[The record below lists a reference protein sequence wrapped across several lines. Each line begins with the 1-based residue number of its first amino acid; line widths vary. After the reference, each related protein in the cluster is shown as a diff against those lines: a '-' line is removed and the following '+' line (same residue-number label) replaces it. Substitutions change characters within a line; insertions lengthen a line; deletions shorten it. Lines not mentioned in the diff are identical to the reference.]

1 MKKAF
6 FYLLVFVVTL
16 IAPYVVKAGEPDEGM
31 WLPMYVERLNYV
43 DMQKM
48 GLHLTA
54 EELYSVNQSCLKDA
68 IVQLGNF
75 CTAEVISEEGLL
87 LTNHHCGYSAIQSH
101 STVENDYLTN
111 GFWAMNRNEELE
123 NKDLTATFLV
133 RMEDVTSKVLAEVD
147 ASTSD
152 ADRAAKT
159 KKVMDKLKKEASDND
174 KYEVSVKSF
183 FNGNEY
189 YLFVYKVYKDIRL
202 VGAPPSSVGKFGG
215 DTDNWM
221 WPRHTGDFSM
231 FRIYTAPDGSPAVYS
246 KENIPLKPKHSLPIS
261 LKGVKKG
268 DFSMIWGFPGKT
280 DRYLPSEGVNLLLE
294 HQAPTIIK
302 LRDKKLAIMKEDMNA
317 NDAIRIK
324 YSAKYAQTSNYWKYF
339 IGQSKGLKKLKVYD
353 KKKAIENDFDKWI
366 GGDVKRYDYYK
377 NVLPDIASAYKEY
390 GDKKYEERLWYF
402 QEMFIGAEVLYFV
415 YKESGLEAGVT
426 GKDIK
431 PESLK
436 PYRDIAA
443 EYFKD
448 YNLPTDKK
456 IFIAMMKMYQED
468 IPSEYLPDVFTTIKE
483 KYKGNIEKYADEL
496 YKKSIFASQENF
508 DKFLAKPSVKTL
520 KKDIGYITSNSVLK
534 AYIKLGQEK
543 SAASQ
548 KLKTANRLFVEGLMK
563 MKPDFKFYPDANST
577 MRMTYGQVLDY
588 FPTDA
593 VYYNYYTTINGIME
607 KEDAKNDEIVVPEK
621 LKQLYEKKDYGQYG
635 ENGTLNVCFISNT
648 DITGGN
654 SGSPV
659 INGDGQLIGIAFDGN
674 WEAMSGDIAYEPS
687 LQRTISVDIRYV
699 LFMVD
704 KYAGAGHLVKEMNI
718 VR

>member
-1 MKKAF
+1 MKKVF
-6 FYLLVFVVTL
+6 FYLLVFIVTL

-54 EELYSVNQSCLKDA
+54 EELYSINKSSLKDA

-101 STVENDYLTN
+101 SSVDHDYLTN
-111 GFWAMNRNEELE
+111 GFWAMNRSEELE

-133 RMEDVTSKVLAEVD
+133 RMEDVTTKVLAEVD
-147 ASTSD
+147 ATTSD

-159 KKVMDKLKKEASDND
+159 KKVIDKLKKEASEND
-174 KYEVSVKSF
+174 KYEVSIKSF

-189 YLFVYKVYKDIRL
+189 YLFVYKVYKDVRL

-231 FRIYTAPDGSPAVYS
+231 FRIYTAPDGSPAEYS
-246 KENIPLKPKHSLPIS
+246 KDNIPLKPKHSLPIS

-280 DRYLPSEGVNLLLE
+280 DRYLPSDGVNLLLE

-302 LRDKKLAIMKEDMNA
+302 LRDKKLAILKEDMNA

-353 KKKAIENDFDKWI
+353 KKKEIENEFDKWI
-366 GGDVKRYDYYK
+366 ALDSTRYKHYK
-377 NVLPDIASAYKEY
+377 NVLPDFASVYKEY
-390 GDKKYEERLWYF
+390 ADKKYEERLWYF
-402 QEMFIGAEVLYFV
+402 QEIFTGAEVLYFV
-415 YKESGLEAGVT
+415 YKESGLESGVT
-426 GKDIK
+426 GKNIK
-431 PESLK
+431 PESLQ

-448 YNLPTDKK
+448 YNLSTDKK

-468 IPSEYLPDVFTTIKE
+468 IPAEYLPDVFTIIKE
-483 KYKGNIEKYADEL
+483 KYKGSIEKYADEI
-496 YKKSIFASQENF
+496 YSKSIFASQENF
-508 DKFLAKPSVKTL
+508 DKFLAKPSVKVL
-520 KKDIGYITSNSVLK
+520 KKDIGYIASNSVLK

-543 SAASQ
+543 STASQ
-548 KLKTANRLFVEGLMK
+548 KLKTANRLFVEGLTK
-563 MKPDFKFYPDANST
+563 MKPDYKFYPDANST

-588 FPTDA
+588 YPADA

-607 KEDAKNDEIVVPEK
+607 KEDAKIDEFVVPEK
-621 LKQLYEKKDYGQYG
+621 LKQLYDKKDYGQYG

-718 VR
+718 VK